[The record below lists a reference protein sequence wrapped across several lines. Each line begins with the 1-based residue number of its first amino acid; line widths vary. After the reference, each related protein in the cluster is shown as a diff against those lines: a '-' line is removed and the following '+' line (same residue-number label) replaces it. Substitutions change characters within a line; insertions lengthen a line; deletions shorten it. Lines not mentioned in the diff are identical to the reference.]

1 MKRSIKAILLLAAL
15 AVLVGGYALVRSL
28 AGENVDVRENEGAY
42 PILGEETSIA
52 ALTWTRGETTISLRK
67 SGDTWYVE
75 GDEEY
80 PLDQNAVEALVQSL
94 ASLTAHMRL
103 EGVEAPEDYGLTEPA
118 LAAAVELANGETRA
132 LFMGDEALLGGEYYL
147 GTGEEGVVYVTDVA
161 LSSILSASV
170 AELTQ
175 WEEIPRLESVA
186 RLVILG
192 PNASLDQSYFADSSA
207 LTYNPDWHWF
217 QTGMQYPSDEDA
229 MRLLLDDV
237 DALAWNAFVAHGVAN
252 EDLAAYGLDSAN
264 ATSVVAFEEGACESS
279 LSVVIGAACEGGYYA
294 MLAGSDCVYT
304 VAAESVASLLQATD
318 VSVRATD
325 ALRLDWE
332 QVARVEFDAS
342 TPLTLVREE
351 SAGAAAEAESAQTQ
365 EAGTETGETVTLN
378 GEAVDV
384 AYAREAFEDITSLS
398 GDGFVDGLEV
408 LEPLLT
414 ITVYTDAVDFPQIA
428 LRFGA
433 YDATSYVLENGVQP
447 PMLVS
452 AASVD
457 ALIRT
462 WMYMP
467 APAEGEASS

>member
-1 MKRSIKAILLLAAL
+1 MEPDPGGRVARRVPAGGRLCVLQEEKTGETINQSHTFAGCACRAHWRVCARPLSGGRKRGRAGKRGRLSHS
-15 AVLVGGYALVRSL
+15 GG
-28 AGENVDVRENEGAY
+28 
-42 PILGEETSIA
+42 ETSIA

-207 LTYNPDWHWF
+207 D
-217 QTGMQYPSDEDA
+217 
-229 MRLLLDDV
+229 
-237 DALAWNAFVAHGVAN
+237 
-252 EDLAAYGLDSAN
+252 
-264 ATSVVAFEEGACESS
+264 
-279 LSVVIGAACEGGYYA
+279 
-294 MLAGSDCVYT
+294 
-304 VAAESVASLLQATD
+304 
-318 VSVRATD
+318 
-325 ALRLDWE
+325 
-332 QVARVEFDAS
+332 
-342 TPLTLVREE
+342 
-351 SAGAAAEAESAQTQ
+351 
-365 EAGTETGETVTLN
+365 
-378 GEAVDV
+378 
-384 AYAREAFEDITSLS
+384 
-398 GDGFVDGLEV
+398 
-408 LEPLLT
+408 
-414 ITVYTDAVDFPQIA
+414 
-428 LRFGA
+428 
-433 YDATSYVLENGVQP
+433 VQP
-447 PMLVS
+447 RLALVPDG
-452 AASVD
+452 D
-457 ALIRT
+457 AIPFRRGRH
-462 WMYMP
+462 
-467 APAEGEASS
+467 APFAR